1 MVYTEYS
8 VQPSNKRVQV
18 IADFDSEGEGNT
30 SIENVDVNKINQNIE
45 KEEKDLFTVENKI
58 LLDNLQLQ

>member
-1 MVYTEYS
+1 MIYTEYS

-18 IADFDSEGEGNT
+18 IADFDSEGNT

-45 KEEKDLFTVENKI
+45 KEEKD
-58 LLDNLQLQ
+58 

>member
-1 MVYTEYS
+1 MIYTEYS

-18 IADFDSEGEGNT
+18 IADFDSEGNT

-45 KEEKDLFTVENKI
+45 KEEKDLFIVENKI
-58 LLDNLQLQ
+58 LLDNLQI